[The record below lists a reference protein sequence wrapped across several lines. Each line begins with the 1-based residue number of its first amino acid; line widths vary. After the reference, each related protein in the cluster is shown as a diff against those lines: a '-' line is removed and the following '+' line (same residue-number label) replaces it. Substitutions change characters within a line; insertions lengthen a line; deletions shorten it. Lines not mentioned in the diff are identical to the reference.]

1 MPSGAEQA
9 LKFSSV
15 RYGSSPDLVAF
26 PRSLFIVCTEGST
39 LPFALGCNG
48 LEVVCLNSHCLA
60 KSRYSL
66 LVNWGPLSVMTVF
79 GIPCL
84 AKIDLVCA
92 IIAELVVSVS
102 KLTTG

>member
-1 MPSGAEQA
+1 MVAD
-9 LKFSSV
+9 LK
-15 RYGSSPDLVAF
+15 SPL
-26 PRSLFIVCTEGST
+26 IVFTVHLI

-48 LEVVCLNSHCLA
+48 HEVVCLNSLCFA
-60 KSRYSL
+60 KSGYSV
-66 LVNWGPLSVMTVF
+66 LVNWGPLSVMTVS

-102 KLTTG
+102 TVTSGYSIVHK